1 MRNRLIALVLAVV
14 AMFALTG
21 CDQEIPTG
29 GYVMDIPGA
38 TLESNRQDP
47 ELRKSTLVVDVRSAD
62 EFASGHLPES
72 LNIPLDELESR
83 IGELE
88 DHKASAVVLVST
100 KQDLSKQAAEIFVE
114 NMFLDVKLAPG
125 IEEFDY
131 TLVQS

>member
-29 GYVMDIPGA
+29 GHVMDIPGA